1 MKKLLVLSLFFLV
14 LNLFSHEVSFIYST
28 LDEEPN
34 PFSEHKGWQ
43 LNFAALRWGNND
55 FSDYAI
61 SILLTQYGSTLRTDL
76 DLAWLRL
83 KIIKDLELR
92 IGKQYYNFSAESGS
106 GSC

>member
-61 SILLTQYGSTLRTDL
+61 S
-76 DLAWLRL
+76 
-83 KIIKDLELR
+83 
-92 IGKQYYNFSAESGS
+92 
-106 GSC
+106 